1 MKLRT
6 RIFLGMAALSIGV
19 AALTWVLSFFLLEP
33 YYLSRKRAQLERIAE
48 EIGPLPDST
57 TSLQKK
63 FSALERTT
71 TVHISVVGADGQIE
85 YDSSAPPGA
94 NEERLEP
101 FAPLNPERPGVAPRP
116 GEGPTGKRFPPPFR
130 DPPRDPQPEGA
141 SAGPNQ
147 DLRTATPAGGE
158 LIAASGKG
166 LIFERTDPRIG
177 LKLLFLSKKQESGST
192 LVLSFPVSQATE
204 SAQGALLFLTISGVI
219 AILAGAV
226 MSYFLARSATR
237 PFAELIGLTKSIA
250 SLDFSRRFS
259 ARRGDEVAILGGTM
273 NDLSDS
279 LERALAELEE
289 SNARL
294 RADVERERSIESM
307 RKEFISSV
315 SHELK
320 TPIALIIG
328 YAEGVMEGVA
338 EGEEARNSYLSVIVD
353 EARKMDAQV
362 RDLLELSQIDSGVF
376 PLKLELFDMRR
387 VVEDSVSSFALAFKE
402 KDIEPELD
410 LVEAT
415 LVGDREMLRRAFVNF
430 LTNALSFVD
439 KSGRISVRLTK
450 EDGRVAVTV
459 FNSGSSV
466 PEESIGRIWDSYYKA
481 DASRRRD
488 FGGTGLGLAIVRGIV
503 ARHGGGCSA
512 ENVEDADGDGES
524 AGVAFSLWVPA
535 SGPPAASGERPE
547 AAT

>member
-1 MKLRT
+1 
-6 RIFLGMAALSIGV
+6 MAALSIGV